1 VVHVNQEQQI
11 SGLGVGGKVVEFRTG
26 KTIDYTFMDL
36 SGAYPG
42 KELKKWQ
49 RHLILSKPAITVVLD
64 DITAKKGDDINIR
77 FHSDCR
83 IEPAGKITLLAGQ
96 SGLMALIPVI
106 ESPWKFA
113 TGEHNLN
120 PKYPNWDDWYAP
132 FEDLMRPYLD
142 VKIAARQDRTIAATI
157 IIAVDDLR
165 QAQMTAASASLSKI
179 SDGGF
184 RLIFDCDGK
193 SSEFIFEN
201 TDKGLLL
208 KTGNSGNN

>member
-1 VVHVNQEQQI
+1 
-11 SGLGVGGKVVEFRTG
+11 
-26 KTIDYTFMDL
+26 MDL

-49 RHLILSKPAITVVLD
+49 RHLILSKPATTVVLD
-64 DITAKKGDDINIR
+64 DITAEKGDDINIR

-96 SGLMALIPVI
+96 SGVMALIPVI